1 MKRLTF
7 TWALV
12 VTVCSLTWAP
22 LPRAAAQDPPP
33 LEPPALTTP
42 DPGVAGAADPFAVIR
57 QEGPPRDL
65 PEDRPGPAPGPDY
78 FYIAGQYV
86 PSGTGVAWR
95 PGFWTR
101 TQPGW
106 EWVPARWVRRSEG
119 WVYREGRWAR
129 DESEAAAPA
138 APRRHVVARPAP
150 APTGPFS
157 PDAATAADRPV
168 DPGTVTELAPLP
180 DAGATSPAPGLQ
192 QAPGLSPTP
201 PPPPPGLPGGNGSA
215 GANPSL
221 DPRGISPF
229 PPLVLPITEINVPG
243 VHIRI
248 VPPVGLVGNPYLG
261 YPGVV
266 VPPVQVRVVR
276 PLRGVRQRVRDLIDG
291 VLP

>member
-1 MKRLTF
+1 MKRFTV
-7 TWALV
+7 TWALAAII
-12 VTVCSLTWAP
+12 CSLTWAP
-22 LPRAAAQDPPP
+22 LPQATAEDPPP

-42 DPGVAGAADPFAVIR
+42 APERAGAADPLAVIR
-57 QEGPPRDL
+57 REGPPRDL
-65 PEDRPGPAPGPDY
+65 PEDRAGPAPGPDY

-95 PGFWTR
+95 PGFWAR

-106 EWVPARWVRRSEG
+106 EWVPARWVHRSEG
-119 WVYREGRWAR
+119 WVYREGHWAR
-129 DESEAAAPA
+129 DESEVAAPE

-150 APTGPFS
+150 APTGAFS
-157 PDAATAADRPV
+157 PDPTAAADRQF

-180 DAGATSPAPGLQ
+180 DAGATGRAPGVQ
-192 QAPGLSPTP
+192 PSPGLSPTP
-201 PPPPPGLPGGNGSA
+201 PPPPPGLPNENGNA
-215 GANPSL
+215 AANPNPEL
-221 DPRGISPF
+221 RVISPF
-229 PPLVLPITEINVPG
+229 PPLVLPVTEINVPG

-248 VPPVGLVGNPYLG
+248 VPPVPVVGNPYVP

-276 PLRGVRQRVRDLIDG
+276 PLFGVRQRVRDLIDS

>member
-1 MKRLTF
+1 MQRLTF
-7 TWALV
+7 TWALAAIA
-12 VTVCSLTWAP
+12 CSLTWAP
-22 LPRAAAQDPPP
+22 LPRAAAEDPPP

-42 DPGVAGAADPFAVIR
+42 DPGVAGSADPLALIWR
-57 QEGPPRDL
+57 EGPPRAL
-65 PEDRPGPAPGPDY
+65 PEDRAGPAPGPDY

-86 PSGTGVAWR
+86 PSGTGVDWR

-101 TQPGW
+101 AQPGW
-106 EWVPARWVRRSEG
+106 EWFPARWVHRSEG
-119 WVYREGRWAR
+119 WVYREGHWAR
-129 DESEAAAPA
+129 DESEVAAPE

-150 APTGPFS
+150 GPTSPFGPE
-157 PDAATAADRPV
+157 ATTAADRRV

-180 DAGATSPAPGLQ
+180 DAGATGPAPNMQ

-201 PPPPPGLPGGNGSA
+201 PPPGLPDENGNA
-215 GANPSL
+215 AANPNL

-248 VPPVGLVGNPYLG
+248 VPPVPLVGNPYLP